1 MPSLKAIAAE
11 TQLSQATVSRIL
23 RNRDECSADTR
34 RRVLDAAMRL
44 KYRPNLLVRG
54 MQTGRTQTVGVMLPV
69 WSEFFGWIFEGVHR
83 ALNQIDHVP
92 MLLWGHDPLVESPQR
107 NLKPQELT
115 QIYRLIDR
123 RVDGVILR
131 PVHDSVT
138 DSYLQQLWDRQ
149 IPVVALDRELEHTQ
163 ADFAGNDDVAIGR
176 AAAEFLLS
184 LGHRRLAQI
193 AGPESATSFA
203 RRSQGFEAAV
213 REAGATCQTF
223 PESRPAAVTGLEW
236 QHVLG
241 SHDRPTA
248 IFAGNDEIALMVLS
262 LATQRGLSVPRDLSV
277 VGCGNLSV
285 GAAVTPGLT
294 TIDQRP
300 QLVGQAAVELL
311 MSRIEN
317 PAPGSGRIRKIV
329 PFELVVRGSTA
340 ALS

>member
-1 MPSLKAIAAE
+1 M
-11 TQLSQATVSRIL
+11 
-23 RNRDECSADTR
+23 
-34 RRVLDAAMRL
+34 
-44 KYRPNLLVRG
+44 
-54 MQTGRTQTVGVMLPV
+54 
-69 WSEFFGWIFEGVHR
+69 
-83 ALNQIDHVP
+83 
-92 MLLWGHDPLVESPQR
+92 
-107 NLKPQELT
+107 
-115 QIYRLIDR
+115 
-123 RVDGVILR
+123 
-131 PVHDSVT
+131 
-138 DSYLQQLWDRQ
+138 
-149 IPVVALDRELEHTQ
+149 
-163 ADFAGNDDVAIGR
+163 
-176 AAAEFLLS
+176 
-184 LGHRRLAQI
+184 
-193 AGPESATSFA
+193 
-203 RRSQGFEAAV
+203 
-213 REAGATCQTF
+213 
-223 PESRPAAVTGLEW
+223 TGLEW